1 MNLMPNPSE
10 STEAEQPSKPLELY
24 VFIDPGDDLCW
35 NLIPVLRRL
44 QVEYDRYFT
53 YRVIMKVS
61 KVAQRGIPY
70 AIETG
75 MLQAAHPAL
84 PAVAIK
90 AAEFQG
96 KRAGFKFLSK
106 LFDYRFLKGR
116 DVSTPETLIE
126 IAGRIGI
133 DIDEFIQDFRSVNA
147 AKSFQ
152 CDLYI
157 SREMEVDNA
166 PSFVFFNNNFED
178 EGLMVEGV
186 HDYEIYV
193 KVLEELLGEQMD
205 KAVPP
210 SLDELFKRFDSL
222 TTNEI
227 AAIYKVNIRTA
238 ERELKKRLLQRRV
251 ECVPFSGTKLW
262 RRKLDL

>member
-1 MNLMPNPSE
+1 MTLIPKPSE
-10 STEAEQPSKPLELY
+10 NPEAEHPSKPLELY
-24 VFIDPGDDLCW
+24 VFIDPGDPKCW
-35 NLIPVLRRL
+35 ELIPVLRRL
-44 QVEYDRYFT
+44 QIEYDRYFT
-53 YRVIMKVS
+53 YRVIMKMAMS
-61 KVAQRGIPY
+61 TQRGI
-70 AIETG
+70 A
-75 MLQAAHPAL
+75 QAAGASHVPHPAL

-96 KRAGFKFLSK
+96 KRAGFRYLSK
-106 LFDYRFLKGR
+106 MLDYRFLKGR
-116 DVSTPETLIE
+116 DVSTQETLIE
-126 IAGRIGI
+126 IADRIGI
-133 DIDEFIQDFRSVNA
+133 DVDEFIQDFRSVNA

-178 EGLMVEGV
+178 EGLMVEGI
-186 HDYEIYV
+186 HDYAIYV
-193 KVLEELLGEQMD
+193 KVLEELLGEQLE
-205 KAVPP
+205 KSIPP

-222 TTNEI
+222 TTSEI
-227 AAIYKVNIRTA
+227 AAIYKVNVRTA